1 MIANDGVTA
10 ANCEIDMAAHG
21 SNQYLNYGY
30 VKINGDLVWHS
41 AHGSLSIGD
50 RRGVSIIKVN
60 PYSCSLLEEPR
71 LQFDTHGAPGDA
83 TALSNYLQQLD
94 SGTIIVGVTADEP
107 VYNLQNALSALNDM
121 GADVSDVQ
129 SRGTFA
135 FVAQKDFPGKTVLRK
150 ILTEGEVPQNGQM
163 KMSARITGRLPNS
176 RFVLLQAQS
185 LAKVAW
191 FKL

>member
-1 MIANDGVTA
+1 
-10 ANCEIDMAAHG
+10 MAAHS

-41 AHGSLSIGD
+41 AHGSLSITD
-50 RRGVSIIKVN
+50 LLGVTIIKVN
-60 PYSCSLLEEPR
+60 PYSCSLVEEPR
-71 LQFDTHGAPGDA
+71 QFDTHWVPAHA

-107 VYNLQNALSALNDM
+107 VYNLQDALSALNDM

-129 SRGTFA
+129 WRGTFA
-135 FVAQKDFPGKTVLRK
+135 FVAQKDFPDKTVLRK

-163 KMSARITGRLPNS
+163 KMSARITDRLPNS
-176 RFVLLQAQS
+176 RSVAGLLRKQTQR
-185 LAKVAW
+185 AW
-191 FKL
+191 FKTWRHSVHAIEVTV